1 MKTLMLLFALIGT
14 VRYCSKP
21 KEFNM
26 PAQNTNR
33 QKLELAIQ
41 PDLQSKDS
49 IQKILAGKFKESIA
63 AEYNGYK
70 PDSSVMTELRKYW
83 NNAITV
89 KVIGG
94 NWCSDTRRELPRLCR
109 VLDGVGAN
117 ADGFGYYKVNKD
129 KQPLSQDFSAEYP
142 VKKVPSVFVFS
153 DGKPIGQI
161 IETPSKSWE
170 SDLLKLLIP
179 LNRKLR

>member
-1 MKTLMLLFALIGT
+1 MKILTLLFALIGT

-21 KEFNM
+21 KENNM
-26 PAQNTNR
+26 PAQNTHR

-41 PDLQSKDS
+41 PDLQSADS
-49 IQKILAGKFKESIA
+49 VQKTLAGKFKVSIVT
-63 AEYNGYK
+63 EYNSYI
-70 PDSSVMTELRKYW
+70 PDYQTMDGLRKYW
-83 NNAITV
+83 NDSITV

-117 ADGFGYYKVNKD
+117 ADNFGYYKVNKE

-142 VKKVPSVFVFS
+142 VKKVPSVFVFRS
-153 DGKPIGQI
+153 GKLVGQI

-170 SDLLKLLIP
+170 SNLLKLLLP
-179 LNRKLR
+179 

>member
-1 MKTLMLLFALIGT
+1 MKILTLLFALIGT

-21 KEFNM
+21 KENNM
-26 PAQNTNR
+26 PAQNTHR

-41 PDLQSKDS
+41 PDLKSTDS
-49 IQKILAGKFKESIA
+49 VQKTLAGKFKESIVT
-63 AEYNGYK
+63 EYNNYI
-70 PDSSVMTELRKYW
+70 PDNQTMDRLRKCW
-83 NNAITV
+83 NDSVVV

-117 ADGFGYYKVNKD
+117 ADNFGYYKVNKD
-129 KQPLSQDFSAEYP
+129 KQPLSQDFSVEYP
-142 VKKVPSVFVFS
+142 VKKVPSVFVFRS
-153 DGKPIGQI
+153 GKLVGQI

-170 SDLLKLLIP
+170 SNLLKLLIP
-179 LNRKLR
+179 